1 MILASGGT
9 EAQCERIW
17 AKLDFDGDGAL
28 TVQEIAAALKVRQ
41 CLFERAHLPALVAI
55 ATTSSPRGLSCALA
69 TLWLVATFAKMRAP
83 LGRAMAVETAVAA
96 LRRSIDQ
103 LRHGGGPQAGGGA
116 EGGGAEGGGAEGGGA
131 GAAVPPQPA
140 ASTAAARQW
149 WA

>member
-83 LGRAMAVETAVAA
+83 LGRAMAVETAVA
-96 LRRSIDQ
+96 L
-103 LRHGGGPQAGGGA
+103 P
-116 EGGGAEGGGAEGGGA
+116 
-131 GAAVPPQPA
+131 
-140 ASTAAARQW
+140 STTPTPTLTPTLTLTLTLPLS
-149 WA
+149 